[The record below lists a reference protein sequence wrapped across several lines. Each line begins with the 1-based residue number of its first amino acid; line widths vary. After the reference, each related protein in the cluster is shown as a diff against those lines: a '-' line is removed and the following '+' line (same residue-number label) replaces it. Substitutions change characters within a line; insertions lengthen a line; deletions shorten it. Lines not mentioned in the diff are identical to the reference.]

1 MSQPHPL
8 IDGETG
14 NLMCGL
20 AGKVSTRPAG
30 ESSQHVERSLDVLE
44 HRGPDDR
51 GCEVLVS
58 GRWSVA
64 LGHTRLSIIDL
75 SDAGHQPMLSQDG
88 RFAIVF
94 NGEIYNFKEIRQDLR
109 SLGVAF
115 SSETDTEVLLAAWL
129 TWGLDVLP
137 RLIGMFVFAVTDVV
151 GQTVTLVRDGFGV
164 KPIFWS
170 LSGNE
175 FSFASETKAMEKVI
189 GRRLSPNNS
198 VVARFLML
206 GHYDTGVET
215 FFEGVYRLE
224 SGTALTLNLSQDQL
238 QPEVRTWWNPCVSL
252 IGPSDFEEAAELIR
266 EKFLESVT
274 LHLRSDV
281 SLGFA
286 LSGGIDSSAIVHAA
300 RYLEPDLPIRTFSFV
315 SPGAPDNEESWIDLV
330 NESVGAESFKVS
342 ADPKM
347 LEADLFDLIRTQGEP
362 FGGTSIYAQY
372 IVYRLARESGVTVT
386 LDGQGA
392 DEIFAGYFGYV
403 EHRLQTLMEEGKFF
417 DAVKLFQKWSTW
429 PGRSKSS
436 ALKRLLS
443 LYIPDRPLADIR
455 SILGSQNGGINLSW
469 LKGDVK
475 GFYRTGFH
483 SQSGEHGR
491 QLASILRWELTH
503 GGLGP
508 RLRNGDRNSMRWAI
522 ESRVPFL
529 TIPIAETALGFPEDF
544 LLSQGGETK
553 HVLRRAL
560 RGIVP
565 DEVLDRRDKIG
576 FQTPETAWLVGLGS
590 ERVASWLSGLDLL
603 EVVDAQAVRRG
614 ICAQLDRG
622 YVAPELWRYLN
633 TALWAETFFR

>member
-1 MSQPHPL
+1 
-8 IDGETG
+8 
-14 NLMCGL
+14 MCGL
-20 AGKVSTRPAG
+20 AGKVSTRLGG
-30 ESSQHVERSLDVLE
+30 ELPQYVERALDVLE

-51 GCEVLVS
+51 GCEVVMS

-94 NGEIYNFKEIRQDLR
+94 NGEIYNYKEIRQDLR
-109 SLGVAF
+109 SLGMDF

-175 FSFASETKAMEKVI
+175 FSFASETKAMEKVM
-189 GRRLSPNNS
+189 GRRLSPNNT
-198 VVARFLML
+198 VVARFLMI

-215 FFEGVYRLE
+215 FFEGVHRLE
-224 SGTALTLNLSQDQL
+224 SGTALALDLSQDRL
-238 QPEVRTWWNPCVSL
+238 QPKIQRWWNPGGGL
-252 IGPSDFEEAAELIR
+252 TGPSNFGEASELIR
-266 EKFLESVT
+266 EQFLESVA

-330 NESVGAESFKVS
+330 NESAGAESFKVS
-342 ADPKM
+342 ASPKM

-362 FGGTSIYAQY
+362 FGDTSIYAQY

-403 EHRLQTLMEEGKFF
+403 ESRLRSLIQEWKFA
-417 DAVKLFQKWSTW
+417 DAIGLLGEWSTW
-429 PGRSKSS
+429 PGRSRSD
-436 ALKRLLS
+436 ALQRLIASYLPERW
-443 LYIPDRPLADIR
+443 IVPIR
-455 SILGSQNGGINLSW
+455 SMLGSHGGGVNLSW
-469 LKGDVK
+469 IRGDMRNLYER
-475 GFYRTGFH
+475 GFDAK
-483 SQSGEHGR
+483 SGERGR
-491 QLASILRWELTH
+491 QLASILRWELTR
-503 GGLGP
+503 GGLGS
-508 RLRNGDRNSMRWAI
+508 RLRVGDRNSMRWSI

-529 TIPIAETALGFPEDF
+529 TIPLAETALGLPEDF
-544 LLSQGGETK
+544 LLSPGGETK

-565 DEVLDRRDKIG
+565 DRTLDRRDKIG
-576 FQTPETAWLVGLGS
+576 FQTPESSWLVGLGS
-590 ERVASWLSGLDLL
+590 ETVSSWLGGLDHL
-603 EVVDAQAVRRG
+603 EVVHSAVAIQGIRAQIDQGRTT
-614 ICAQLDRG
+614 
-622 YVAPELWRYLN
+622 PEVWRYLN
-633 TALWAETFFR
+633 TSIWADQFFS